1 MVNKAKLFVILSFFD
16 KIMRMEFEIKIIE
29 FLQAGRTPFFDSF
42 FQIVSLMGTYFGVI
56 FLCIVF
62 LIFNRKLLIWYL
74 GSYGLV
80 FGIVRL
86 LKHLVERVRP
96 YNASDTIISIGDK
109 VQDFSFPSGHVACAT
124 AIAIFLGLFLFTCFR
139 KRGERTL
146 IVLSCTTYVAL
157 VALSRMYLGKHYLT
171 DLLGGFAISA
181 VVCTLGIWLMFS
193 YMMHK
198 LQKWGVLDKHGRPTD
213 RGKEE

>member
-1 MVNKAKLFVILSFFD
+1 
-16 KIMRMEFEIKIIE
+16 MEFEIKIIE
-29 FLQAGRTPFFDSF
+29 FLQAGRTPFFDNF
-42 FQIVSLMGTYFGVI
+42 FQIISLLGSFVGVF
-56 FLCIVF
+56 FLCLVF
-62 LIFNRKLLIWYL
+62 LIFNRHLLFWYL
-74 GSYGLV
+74 TSYGLV

-96 YNASDTIISIGDK
+96 YNATDTIVSIGDA

-124 AIAIFLGLFLFTCFR
+124 AIAIFLGIFLFSYFR

-146 IVLSCTTYVAL
+146 IVLSCVAYVGL

-181 VVCTLGIWLMFS
+181 VICVLGIWLMFA
-193 YMMHK
+193 YMIHK
-198 LQKWGVLDKHGRPTD
+198 LRKWGLVDEHGRPID
-213 RGKEE
+213 RGRKQ